1 MGLCLGVLPRVC
13 SMKPPSSTANHSHG
27 TALYAEG
34 TWRIATSASLSR
46 LMRPVYRVFPTHT
59 VASETLSVF

>member
-1 MGLCLGVLPRVC
+1 
-13 SMKPPSSTANHSHG
+13 MKPPSRTANHSHG
-27 TALYAEG
+27 TELYAEG
-34 TWRIATSASLSR
+34 TWWIATSTPLSR